1 MRHASVCRNTGAFS
15 FRHPR
20 SPGERRL
27 NVFGSDADKFRD
39 ILDTESDRAII
50 SDAIGFGSSQ
60 FDAWEFSRFFPA
72 FYGTGTGMSDGNN
85 F

>member
-1 MRHASVCRNTGAFS
+1 MFQDTGAFS

-20 SPGERRL
+20 SFGKRHL
-27 NVFGSDADKFRD
+27 NVFGSGADEFCD